1 MSPEVENSFRTN
13 ILMDRIRAAIN
24 AHVKANKTTKTEI
37 IGCLEIVKMDIA
49 KE

>member
-1 MSPEVENSFRTN
+1 MSLELETDFRTN
-13 ILMDRIRAAIN
+13 ILMDRIRSAIN
-24 AHVKANKTTKTEI
+24 AHIKANKTTKTEI